1 MLSISARGSAVSA
14 ESYYD
19 HLSSEH
25 GKTGRQP
32 EDYYTSPKDQPGQ
45 WFGAGAEALGLS
57 GAVTREAFGH
67 ALRGRG
73 PDGRDL
79 VQGAGDAHRAG
90 WDLTFSTPKSVSML
104 WALGN
109 EQQRAA
115 IQTAH
120 DRAVR
125 AALEHVQEHCL
136 VARRGKGGTERE
148 PASMVASIFAHG
160 TSREQDPQIHSHAMI
175 MNLAQRAD
183 GTWGGIES
191 RDLYSWKMASGA
203 VYRAELASQMQALGF
218 EVEADR
224 DAFRLAAVP
233 RVAEAEFSTRR
244 QQILQALAEH
254 GTSGAKASEV
264 AALDSRRAKTHAD
277 QADLLADWQQRGA
290 ACGFGPD
297 EAREARQPEPVHGE
311 PMPGR
316 PEIIARLTETASTF
330 READIYRAVA
340 TMAQGTS
347 MGAAGVRDVVAGLTQ
362 DREIVRLRAASGEI
376 RYSTREMIALERG
389 MADGATRRQHETVHH
404 VSDHAIG
411 QALAARPTI
420 SDEQRRALDHI
431 TRQTGGVAVIEGMA
445 GSGKSFLM
453 GAAREAWEADGF
465 RVRGAALAG
474 KAAQGLEEGSGIQ
487 SQTLHSLLAALDPG
501 PDGRARESLIS
512 RDVVVIDE
520 SGMVGSRQMA
530 RLLEHVHKAG
540 AKAVLIG
547 DSRQLQPIDAGGAF
561 RSLSQRLGAAELSD
575 IRRQRDDWA
584 RQAVHD
590 FADGKAGA
598 ALTAY
603 QERGLLAVGAD
614 RQDSMRQMVTDWCR
628 ERDPDRPGESLMLAG
643 TRAEVRQLNQL
654 AREQMRAQH
663 QLGPAAQ
670 IEGREFAEGDRL
682 LFCRNSAAV
691 GVKNGTL
698 GTLTR
703 VDLDRRGE
711 WQFTVRT
718 DSGEIVRFS
727 PSAGAERGGYAHI
740 DHGYAVSAHKAQGV
754 TVDRAY
760 VLASE
765 TMSDR
770 EWSYVAASRSRDQT
784 RIYTDE
790 ATMEDL
796 ANSMSRSRQAD
807 TTLDYMPD
815 PEREQ
820 DSGPILLDTYR
831 VPDAAPVDFLGLA
844 PKAARANSPADAQAA
859 LQENWAASTGAA
871 RKKPDP
877 VTAPVLPAP
886 VLDAGPE
893 LD

>member
-1 MLSISARGSAVSA
+1 MLSISARGSASSA
-14 ESYYD
+14 EQYYD
-19 HLSSEH
+19 HLADEH
-25 GKTGRQP
+25 RRGGP
-32 EDYYTSPKDQPGQ
+32 EDYYTSGKDQPGQ
-45 WFGAGAEALGLS
+45 WFGAGAEALGLT
-57 GAVTREAFGH
+57 GAVSREQFGN
-67 ALRGRG
+67 ALRGRDTQG
-73 PDGRDL
+73 TQGRDL
-79 VQGAGDAHRAG
+79 VHGAGDQHRAG
-90 WDLTFSTPKSVSML
+90 WDLTFSVPKSVSL
-104 WALGN
+104 AWAMAPDEG
-109 EQQRAA
+109 QRAA
-115 IQTAH
+115 IQAAH
-120 DRAVR
+120 DRAVA
-125 AALEHVQEHCL
+125 AALQHVQEHCIT
-136 VARRGKGGTERE
+136 ARRGKGGIERE
-148 PASMVASIFAHG
+148 SASMVAAVFAHG
-160 TSREQDPQIHSHAMI
+160 TSREQDPQLHSHCMV
-175 MNLAQRAD
+175 MNLAQRQD
-183 GTWGGIES
+183 GSWGGIES
-191 RDLYSWKMASGA
+191 RDLYQWKMASGA
-203 VYRAELASQMQALGF
+203 IYRAELASQMRQLGF
-218 EVEADR
+218 EVEQDR

-233 RVAEAEFSTRR
+233 RQAEAEFSTRR
-244 QQILQALAEH
+244 QQIEAALQAH
-254 GTSGAKASEV
+254 GASGAKASEV
-264 AALDSRRAKTHAD
+264 AALDTRRPKEHVS
-277 QADLLADWQQRGA
+277 QSGLLADWQQRGA
-290 ACGFGPD
+290 ACGFGP
-297 EAREARQPEPVHGE
+297 EQAAQARQAEPVQGE

-316 PEIIARLTETASTF
+316 PEILRTLTETASTF
-330 READIYRAVA
+330 RQADIFRAVA
-340 TMAQGTS
+340 TMAQGTT

-362 DREIVRLRAASGEI
+362 DREIVRLRGADGST

-389 MADGATRRQHETVHH
+389 MADGAMRRQHETAHH

-411 QALAARPTI
+411 QAMSARPTI
-420 SDEQRRALDHI
+420 SDEQRAALEHI

-445 GSGKSFLM
+445 GTGKSFLM

-465 RVRGAALAG
+465 QVRGAALAG

-487 SQTLHSLLAALDPG
+487 SQTLHSLLAALEPG
-501 PDGRARESLIS
+501 PDGRARESLS
-512 RDVVVIDE
+512 ARDVVVIDE
-520 SGMVGSRQMA
+520 AGMVGSRQMA
-530 RLLEHVHKAG
+530 RLLDHIHRAG

-561 RSLSQRLGAAELSD
+561 RSLSQRLGAAELTD
-575 IRRQRDDWA
+575 IRRQREDWA

-643 TRAEVRQLNQL
+643 TRVEVRRLNEL

-663 QLGPAAQ
+663 RLGPAAQ
-670 IEGREFAEGDRL
+670 IEGREFSEGERL
-682 LFCRNSAAV
+682 LFTRNSAAI

-711 WQFTVRT
+711 WQFTVRA

-760 VLASE
+760 VLVSE

-796 ANSMSRSRQAD
+796 ADSMSRSRQAD
-807 TTLDYMPD
+807 TTLDYLPD
-815 PEREQ
+815 PE
-820 DSGPILLDTYR
+820 P
-831 VPDAAPVDFLGLA
+831 APEPA
-844 PKAARANSPADAQAA
+844 PAPEEPAPETSPAP
-859 LQENWAASTGAA
+859 T
-871 RKKPDP
+871 
-877 VTAPVLPAP
+877 
-886 VLDAGPE
+886 PE
-893 LD
+893 PEFELEDY